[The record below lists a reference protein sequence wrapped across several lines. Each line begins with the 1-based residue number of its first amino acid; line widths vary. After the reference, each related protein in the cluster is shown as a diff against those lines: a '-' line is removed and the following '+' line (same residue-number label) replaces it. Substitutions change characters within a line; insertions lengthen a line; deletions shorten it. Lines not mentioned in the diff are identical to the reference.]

1 MKPRV
6 QIEPLIL
13 GGVRI
18 EYATGFN
25 GSFIK
30 DNKVGVGAL
39 IELIRSGDVIPHI
52 RKVTMPAETAK
63 MPDIAYKWNDTG
75 VDILLEDIDNDE
87 TVKEK
92 NITGFFRGIGVE
104 GLSSGNVSRIISAGY
119 DSVAKIINMSVD
131 NFLEVEGF
139 KMKMATKIYN
149 GIREKIDS
157 ASIITLMSASNV
169 FGRGFSGKKIELV
182 FSLYP
187 DVLTSKENRETKITK
202 ISEMKGMAQKTAEA
216 FVDRIGA
223 FVDFMNECGL
233 EKKILLSVVSEATLS
248 KANMDTSNPLYEKT
262 IVMTGFRD
270 KDLEAVLKEVGA
282 KMGSSVSKNTLCV
295 VVKDINSEESS
306 KVLEAKRIGIPVLTL
321 SQFKTQYGV

>member
-1 MKPRV
+1 LKPRV

-25 GSFIK
+25 GSFIR

-92 NITGFFRGIGVE
+92 NITGFFRGIEVE

-139 KMKMATKIYN
+139 KIKMATKIYN
-149 GIREKIDS
+149 GIREKLES

-169 FGRGFSGKKIELV
+169 FGRGFSGKKIELI

-187 DVLTSKENRETKITK
+187 DVLTSKENNETKIAK
-202 ISEMKGMAQKTAEA
+202 IAAMKGMAQKTAEA
-216 FVDRIGA
+216 FVERIGA
-223 FVDFMNECGL
+223 FVDFMKECGL
-233 EKKILLSVVSEATLS
+233 EKKILLSNVENEPTTV
-248 KANMDTSNPLYEKT
+248 DTSHPLYEKT
-262 IVMTGFRD
+262 IVFTGFRE
-270 KDLEAVLKEVGA
+270 KDLEADLKKVGA
-282 KMGSSVSKNTLCV
+282 KIGSSVSKNTLCV
-295 VVKDINSEESS
+295 VVKDSNSEESS
-306 KVLEAKRIGIPVLTL
+306 KVLEAKRIGVPVLTL
-321 SQFKTQYGV
+321 EQFNTQYGM